1 MIEIDN
7 EKVPLRKNRAFS
19 DFIDGI
25 TLTVVAVLLVVI
37 FMVYMTQVSFNSSV
51 SWKDVGFEG
60 ALMYA
65 CTVSIYLLLRA
76 FSRRKG
82 KQSEKYNLARERIE
96 RNNARIV
103 SEGFAR
109 RTAEYCRA
117 WEDQELDS
125 ARSHVLSDAGIK
137 LGKFNEEFCKYGK
150 KEIRTRFPDLS

>member
-60 ALMYA
+60 VLMYA
-65 CTVSIYLLLRA
+65 CTVSIYLLLRS
-76 FSRRKG
+76 FR
-82 KQSEKYNLARERIE
+82 
-96 RNNARIV
+96 
-103 SEGFAR
+103 
-109 RTAEYCRA
+109 
-117 WEDQELDS
+117 
-125 ARSHVLSDAGIK
+125 
-137 LGKFNEEFCKYGK
+137 
-150 KEIRTRFPDLS
+150 